1 MTVDFNNKDKII
13 KYGLIVIQIISTNSY
28 NV

>member
-13 KYGLIVIQIISTNSY
+13 KYGLIAIQIISTNSY